1 MYQKCKQM
9 HPQFYFNNIGILHL
23 RFQKYRMATFYFS
36 KALKFI
42 ETSQIASAPAT
53 NANTETKPGV

>member
-1 MYQKCKQM
+1 M

-42 ETSQIASAPAT
+42 ETSQIAAAPAT
-53 NANTETKPGV
+53 NGSAEAKPGS

>member
-1 MYQKCKQM
+1 
-9 HPQFYFNNIGILHL
+9 
-23 RFQKYRMATFYFS
+23 MATFYFS